1 MLCEELAYLVSS
13 SPIYIKERKMMMAQK
28 SKRDKRARRNFA
40 ILVSPAVIV
49 FTLVIAVPFFLGVYY
64 SFTNWGGV
72 IKPVTEMVGFD
83 NYIQAFKD
91 TRFQYSLG
99 VTAVFAVINVLVINL
114 ISFGLALLVSSEVKL
129 RDMYR
134 AGFFVPNLIGG
145 LVLGYIWQ
153 FIFNQVFPS
162 LGNAIGSE
170 FLVNRLFLG
179 EQRLAIMALVITNT
193 WQYAGYIMMIYFAA
207 LQNVPKSLIEAAS
220 LDGANWWFRLR
231 HITIPMIMPAF
242 TVSLFLTINN
252 SFKMFDVNF
261 SLTGG
266 GPSMLWSG
274 QAIKST
280 EFITMNI
287 YNTASVEN
295 QMARGQARA
304 VILFVIL
311 VIISISQTTF
321 TKSKEVEM

>member
-1 MLCEELAYLVSS
+1 MSQQS
-13 SPIYIKERKMMMAQK
+13 RRG
-28 SKRDKRARRNFA
+28 KRERRNFV
-40 ILVSPAVIV
+40 ILVSPALFI
-49 FTLVIAVPFFLGVYY
+49 FSLVIIVPFFLGLYY
-64 SFTNWGGV
+64 SFTNWGGI
-72 IKPVTEMVGFD
+72 IKPVTKMVGFE

-91 TRFQYSLG
+91 TRFQYSLL
-99 VTAVFAVINVLVINL
+99 VTAIFAIINVLVVNAIA
-114 ISFGLALLVSSEVKL
+114 FGLALLVSSELKFKNA
-129 RDMYR
+129 YR

-153 FIFNQVFPS
+153 FVFNNVFPN
-162 LGNAIGSE
+162 LGKVIGSE
-170 FLVNRLFLG
+170 FLVNNLFLG
-179 EQRLAIMALVITNT
+179 NPRLAVMALVITNT

-207 LQNVPKSLIEAAS
+207 LQNVPKSLTEAAS

-266 GPSMLWSG
+266 GPSMLWAN

-287 YNTASVEN
+287 YNTASLEN

-304 VILFVIL
+304 IILFVIL
-311 VIISISQTTF
+311 VVISITQTTI
-321 TKSKEVEM
+321 TKRKEVEM

>member
-1 MLCEELAYLVSS
+1 
-13 SPIYIKERKMMMAQK
+13 MATK
-28 SKRDKRARRNFA
+28 FNRDKRARRNFV
-40 ILVSPAVIV
+40 ILVSPAVII
-49 FTLVIAVPFFLGVYY
+49 FSLVILVPFFLGVYY

-72 IKPVTEMVGFD
+72 IKPVTEMVGFE
-83 NYIQAFKD
+83 NYKQAIFD
-91 TRFQYSLG
+91 TRFQYSLL
-99 VTAVFAVINVLVINL
+99 VTAIFSIINVIVVNL
-114 ISFGLALLVSSEVKL
+114 IAFGLALLVSSNIKL
-129 RDMYR
+129 RDVYR
-134 AGFFVPNLIGG
+134 AGFFIPNLIGG

-153 FIFNQVFPS
+153 FVFNNVFPS
-162 LGNAIGSE
+162 IGSAIGSD
-170 FLVNRLFLG
+170 FLMTNLFLG
-179 EQRLAIMALVITNT
+179 NPRLAVMALVITNT

-207 LQNVPKSLIEAAS
+207 LQNVPKSLTEAAS
-220 LDGANWWFRLR
+220 LDGANWWFKLR

-252 SFKMFDVNF
+252 SFKMFDVNY

-266 GPSMLWSG
+266 GPSMLWAN

-304 VILFVIL
+304 VILFIIL
-311 VIISISQTTF
+311 VVISITQTTI
-321 TKSKEVEM
+321 TKRKEVEM

>member
-1 MLCEELAYLVSS
+1 MATKSNRS
-13 SPIYIKERKMMMAQK
+13 KRERK
-28 SKRDKRARRNFA
+28 NFV
-40 ILVSPAVIV
+40 ILVSPAIIIFSIVI
-49 FTLVIAVPFFLGVYY
+49 LVPFFLGVYY
-64 SFTNWGGV
+64 SFTNWGGI
-72 IKPVTEMVGFD
+72 IKPVTQMVGFD
-83 NYIQAFKD
+83 NYLQALKD
-91 TRFQYSLG
+91 TRFQYSLL
-99 VTAVFAVINVLVINL
+99 VTAIFSLINVLVVNL
-114 ISFGLALLVSSEVKL
+114 IAFGLALLVSSEVRLKNV
-129 RDMYR
+129 YR

-153 FIFNQVFPS
+153 FVFNNVFPS
-162 LGNAIGSE
+162 IGRVMGSD
-170 FLVNRLFLG
+170 FLVNNLFLG
-179 EQRLAIMALVITNT
+179 QPRLAVMALVITNT

-207 LQNVPKSLIEAAS
+207 LQNVPKSLTEAAS

-252 SFKMFDVNF
+252 SFKMFDVNY

-266 GPSMLWSG
+266 GPSMLWAN

-311 VIISISQTTF
+311 VFISITQTTI
-321 TKSKEVEM
+321 TKRKEVEM

>member
-1 MLCEELAYLVSS
+1 
-13 SPIYIKERKMMMAQK
+13 MATQ
-28 SKRDKRARRNFA
+28 SKRGRRDRRNFL
-40 ILVSPAVIV
+40 ILVSPAVII
-49 FTLVIAVPFFLGVYY
+49 FLLVIIVPFFLGVYY

-72 IKPVTEMVGFD
+72 IKPVTEMVGFE
-83 NYIQAFKD
+83 NYLQAIKD
-91 TRFQYSLG
+91 TRFQYSLL
-99 VTAVFAVINVLVINL
+99 VTAIFSIINVLVINF
-114 ISFGLALLVSSEVKL
+114 ISFGLALMVSSKVRLK
-129 RDMYR
+129 DVYR
-134 AGFFVPNLIGG
+134 AGFFIPNLIGG

-153 FIFNQVFPS
+153 FVFNNVFPS
-162 LGNAIGSE
+162 IGTAIGSD
-170 FLVNRLFLG
+170 FLMNNLFLG
-179 EQRLAIMALVITNT
+179 QPRLAVIALVITNT

-207 LQNVPKSLIEAAS
+207 LQNVPQSLIEAAS

-252 SFKMFDVNF
+252 SFKMFDVNY

-266 GPSMLWSG
+266 GPSMLWAN

-304 VILFVIL
+304 VILFIIL
-311 VIISISQTTF
+311 VIISITQTTI
-321 TKSKEVEM
+321 TKRKEVEM

>member
-1 MLCEELAYLVSS
+1 
-13 SPIYIKERKMMMAQK
+13 MMKQ
-28 SKRDKRARRNFA
+28 SKRSQRERRNF
-40 ILVSPAVIV
+40 ILLVSPAVII
-49 FTLVIAVPFFLGVYY
+49 FSLVITVPFFLGVYY

-72 IKPVTEMVGFD
+72 IKPATEWVGFD

-91 TRFQYSLG
+91 TRFQYSLL
-99 VTAVFAVINVLVINL
+99 VTVIFSVLNVIVINF
-114 ISFGLALLVSSEVKL
+114 ISFGLALLVSSQVKL
-129 RDMYR
+129 RDVYR

-153 FIFNQVFPS
+153 FIFNNVFPS
-162 LGNAIGSE
+162 LGEVISSE
-170 FLVNRLFLG
+170 FLLNHLFLG
-179 EQRLAIMALVITNT
+179 EPRLAVIALVITNT

-207 LQNVPKSLIEAAS
+207 LQNVPKSLTEAAS

-252 SFKMFDVNF
+252 SFKMFDVNY

-266 GPSMLWSG
+266 GPSMLWAN

-311 VIISISQTTF
+311 VVISMTQTTI
-321 TKSKEVEM
+321 TKRKEVEM

>member
-1 MLCEELAYLVSS
+1 
-13 SPIYIKERKMMMAQK
+13 MA
-28 SKRDKRARRNFA
+28 SKRNKRELKNFI
-40 ILVSPAVIV
+40 ILVSPAIII
-49 FTLVIAVPFFLGVYY
+49 FSLVILVPFFLGVFY
-64 SFTNWGGV
+64 SFTDWGGV
-72 IKPVTEMVGFD
+72 IKPVSKIVGVD
-83 NYIQAFKD
+83 NYSQAIND
-91 TRFQYSLG
+91 TRFQYSLL
-99 VTAVFAVINVLVINL
+99 VTAIFSVINVLVVNF
-114 ISFGLALLVSSEVKL
+114 ISFGLALLVSSQVKL
-129 RDMYR
+129 KNMYR

-153 FIFNQVFPS
+153 FVFNNVFPS
-162 LGNAIGSE
+162 IGKTIGSE
-170 FLVNRLFLG
+170 FLVNNLFLG
-179 EQRLAIMALVITNT
+179 QPKLAVMALVITNT

-207 LQNVPKSLIEAAS
+207 LQNVPKSLTEAAS

-231 HITIPMIMPAF
+231 HITFPMIMPAF

-266 GPSMLWSG
+266 GPSMIWEN

-311 VIISISQTTF
+311 VIISITQTTI
-321 TKSKEVEM
+321 TKRKEVEM